1 MEILKVENLNFTYPL
16 TASPAISNAS
26 FSVKKGEFIAVCGAT
41 GSGKSTLLRLLKP
54 ELAPLGEVNGQ
65 ITFDGITLSELAPEK
80 SASGIGFVMQNPE
93 HQIVTDTVWHELA
106 FGLENLNVPQ
116 TAMARR
122 IAETAT
128 YFGIESWYDKKVS
141 ELSGGQKQLLC
152 LAAVMVMNPQ
162 VIVLDEPTSR
172 LDPIASA
179 EFISTLE
186 KLNRELSITVIISEH
201 RLEELVPICDK
212 LLVLENGKVKAFDT
226 PQKVAPVLDEK
237 LLRAMPAAVQIFR
250 ALGGRGECPLDIRD
264 GRRFV
269 EDIFNGKTV
278 KLPVSAYTHSENA
291 AMRFKDVYFRYERNL
306 PDVLSG
312 LNMTV
317 YENEIFCIL
326 GGNGS
331 GKTTTLSVAAGLNK
345 AYHGTIEIMGK
356 KLKDYKNQ
364 TLYRN
369 CLTLLPQDVQ
379 TVFMYNTVREELDGT
394 GDTAKMLPFNFDKL
408 MDKHP
413 YDLSGGEQQLV
424 ALAKVLATK
433 PKLLLLDEPTKGID
447 ADSKHRLK
455 TVLKQLKS
463 EGITIVM
470 VTHDTE
476 FACDC
481 ADRCAMMFR
490 GEIVSEAV
498 PREFFSENNF
508 YTTAVSR
515 MMRGV
520 CDTAVSLDDVIDLQK
535 GGEQS

>member
-1 MEILKVENLNFTYPL
+1 MEILKIENLNFTYPL

-26 FSVKKGEFIAVCGAT
+26 FSVNKGEFIAVCGAT

-54 ELAPLGEVNGQ
+54 ELAPLGEKNGE
-65 ITFDGITLSELAPEK
+65 IIFDGVLLSELAPEK

-116 TAMARR
+116 AAMARR

-212 LLVLENGKVKAFDT
+212 LLVLENGEVKAFDT

-250 ALGGRGECPLDIRD
+250 ALEGRGECPLDIRD

-269 EDIFNGKTV
+269 ENIFSGKTA

-291 AMRFKDVYFRYERNL
+291 AMRFKDVYFRYERSL

-447 ADSKHRLK
+447 ADSKYRLK
-455 TVLKQLKS
+455 AVLKQLKS
-463 EGITIVM
+463 EGMTIVM

-515 MMRGV
+515 MMRGI
-520 CDTAVSLDDVIDLQK
+520 CDNAVSLGDVIDLQK